1 MAGTDIPL
9 PQLSLVFHAPTI
21 KEIALMGET
30 KFFEALHYL
39 CLEKEMIIQ
48 DEFLLSSLNNF
59 QVLMKVLGQPENKEK
74 KGSVITLLGIMFPD
88 YQTII
93 TNNSIIL
100 TRAENTAL
108 IDEKNFEEFQKVL
121 RKALCVDSVFQRDNI
136 VYKPGNDKARE
147 IAAKLMRGRQKV
159 AEIKSREASN
169 ESVFARY
176 ISILVIGTNTL
187 TVEDCINLNVFQ
199 LFDLMERYNAYLEWD
214 IDLRVRLA
222 GGKPD
227 KEVES
232 WMRNLHN
239 D

>member
-1 MAGTDIPL
+1 
-9 PQLSLVFHAPTI
+9 
-21 KEIALMGET
+21 MGET

-59 QVLMKVLGQPENKEK
+59 QVLMKVLGQPENKER
-74 KGSVITLLGIMFPD
+74 KGYVITLLKIMFPY
-88 YQTII
+88 YQVAI
-93 TNNSIIL
+93 TGNSIIL
-100 TRAENTAL
+100 TRPENITL

-121 RKALCVDSVFQRDNI
+121 RKALCVDSIFQRDNI

-159 AEIKSREASN
+159 AEIKGREASN

-187 TVEDCINLNVFQ
+187 TVEDCVNLNVFQ
-199 LFDLMERYNAYLEWD
+199 LFDLVERYNAYLEWD
-214 IDLRVRLA
+214 IDLRFRLA

-232 WMRNLHN
+232 WMRNLH
-239 D
+239 DK